1 MALPAEFAI
10 KKPLLRDYELFP
22 AKYMPFTDPIS
33 LSKRLVTSYEFFRA
47 SYMAFPGPI
56 LYHKLFDT
64 P

>member
-22 AKYMPFTDPIS
+22 AKYMPFTDPFPCQ
-33 LSKRLVTSYEFFRA
+33 KGFVTSYEFSRA
-47 SYMAFPGPI
+47 SYMAFTGPI